1 MKALLTIALFI
12 LTQIASSAD
21 EKDAVGRYQLIY
33 ATTETLSINSRS
45 EEKTLWKIDTVTGR
59 VWKFNSLIMGTK
71 NTVLQESFVPVTTDK
86 P

>member
-1 MKALLTIALFI
+1 MKTLMTIALI
-12 LTQIASSAD
+12 LASSIVSRAD

-33 ATTETLSINSRS
+33 ATTETSSIDSKT

-59 VWKFNSLIMGTK
+59 VWKFSSLSIGIK
-71 NTVLQESFVPVTTDK
+71 NPVLQESFVPVTTDK